1 MNLLVFLDN
10 HDTSRFYKTTP
21 SSSLNRYKQALAF
34 LLTVRGI
41 PQIYYGTEIV
51 MAGDKANGDGA
62 LRNDFPGGWKGDK
75 VNAFT
80 PAGRDSLQTEAF
92 AYMQK
97 LLRWRAGNE
106 VVAKGSYKHFIP
118 RNGVYVCERRLGNRS
133 VVVLLNGTDEKK
145 MLDLAPYREVL
156 PSSSANELL
165 SGKNIRLDSSLSL
178 SARDVMILEF

>member
-1 MNLLVFLDN
+1 
-10 HDTSRFYKTTP
+10 
-21 SSSLNRYKQALAF
+21 
-34 LLTVRGI
+34 
-41 PQIYYGTEIV
+41 
-51 MAGDKANGDGA
+51 
-62 LRNDFPGGWKGDK
+62 
-75 VNAFT
+75 
-80 PAGRDSLQTEAF
+80 
-92 AYMQK
+92 MQK

-118 RNGVYVCERRLGNRS
+118 RNGVYVYERRLGNRS

-156 PSSSANELL
+156 PASSANELL